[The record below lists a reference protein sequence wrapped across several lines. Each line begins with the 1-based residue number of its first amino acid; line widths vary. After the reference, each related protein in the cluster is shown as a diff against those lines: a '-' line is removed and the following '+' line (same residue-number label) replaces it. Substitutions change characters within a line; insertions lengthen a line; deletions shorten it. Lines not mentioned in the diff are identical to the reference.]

1 MPNYYAPITGN
12 GSLVVNGQIVPVP
25 MSGQFMPPL
34 ASAPFYKGSG
44 QPPPTVPLNYM
55 QGSGM
60 ASDASAAKAAANPW
74 SPTQSPVIIAL
85 VALIIGI
92 LGLRYVHWRG

>member
-1 MPNYYAPITGN
+1 MPQGITPVTGN
-12 GSLVVNGQIVPVP
+12 GSLVINGQIVPVP
-25 MSGQFMPPL
+25 MAGQFFPPL

-44 QPPPTVPLNYM
+44 QAPPTVPLNYM

-60 ASDASAAKAAANPW
+60 AADASAAKAAANPW
-74 SPTQSPVIIAL
+74 SPTQSPVIIAIA
-85 VALIIGI
+85 ALIIGI